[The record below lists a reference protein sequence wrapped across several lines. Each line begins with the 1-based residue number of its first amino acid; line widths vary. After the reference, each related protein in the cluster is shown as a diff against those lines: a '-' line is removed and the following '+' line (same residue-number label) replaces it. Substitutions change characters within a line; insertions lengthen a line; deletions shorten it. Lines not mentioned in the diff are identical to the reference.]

1 MTTFERLQRK
11 IKKQFGYELY
21 GFRRTYAKTYSLSLG
36 GASWEAYMKI
46 GSTHDI
52 VSSVYSA
59 TELLKA
65 KKLSFSRGEF
75 YPAKEGEQE

>member
-21 GFRRTYAKTYSLSLG
+21 GFRRTYAKTLSLSLG

-46 GSTHDI
+46 GSTHII
-52 VSSVYSA
+52 VSSIYSA

-65 KKLSFSRGEF
+65 KKLSFSGMEF
-75 YPAKEGEQE
+75 YPNKDGDQ